1 MASSSPTEEVGEGM
15 GLGLSLCNRIM
26 EQHGGRIGVKSEEGR
41 YGELV
46 LVFPTN
52 KEDAK
57 GKDGSLRFSN
67 GQ

>member
-1 MASSSPTEEVGEGM
+1 M